1 MSLFSNQNL
10 PLSKRMMPKTLEGF
24 FGQSHLVGNGKPI
37 SAAIE
42 NKTIQSMIFYGPP
55 ATGKTSLAEIISEEL
70 NFSFVSTNATTI
82 NTDEIKS
89 ILYKAENNAL
99 SGTKTI
105 VFVDEIHRLI
115 KPKQDAF
122 LSSLETGQIIMI
134 GATTENPYFI
144 LQPALRSRVFIYEF
158 KPHTR
163 DDLRKI
169 LDRAVKTDKLFAGTK
184 IVFKDNSDDYL
195 IDISGDARR
204 LLNTLEL
211 AVLSKAPADPKELEI
226 TREDLS
232 TVLQNVDTKYSDEE
246 GHYDVISAFIK
257 SVRGSDPDAALYYL
271 AFMIRSGEDPLFI
284 ARRLIILAAE
294 DIGLAYPEALTHAV
308 SCYEAIERIGMPEG
322 RIVLAETT
330 LLLSGVPKS
339 NTAIAA
345 IDAALADLE
354 KGNVMNVPSYLRGSN
369 YYGAEKLGRGIG
381 YKYPHSFDN
390 HYVDQKYTE
399 KPVSYYT
406 PGELGFEKK
415 ISDWL
420 NKLRKSKTEG
430 MKDD

>member
-1 MSLFSNQNL
+1 MDLFANQNL
-10 PLSKRMMPKTLEGF
+10 PLSKRMMPRTLEGF
-24 FGQSHLVGNGKPI
+24 FGQTHLVGKGKPI

-55 ATGKTSLAEIISEEL
+55 ATGKTSLAEIISQEL

-82 NTDEIKS
+82 NTEEIKG
-89 ILYKAENNAL
+89 ILYKAGNNAL

-122 LSSLETGQIIMI
+122 LSSLETGEVIMI
-134 GATTENPYFI
+134 GATTENPFFI

-158 KPHTR
+158 KPHTK
-163 DDLRKI
+163 DDLKKI
-169 LDRAVKTDKLFAGTK
+169 LDHALRTDKLFAGCE
-184 IVFKDNSDDYL
+184 IVFKDDCREFL
-195 IDISGDARR
+195 IEISGDARR

-211 AVLSKAPADPKELEI
+211 AVLSKAPADKLEI
-226 TREDLS
+226 TKEDIS

-246 GHYDVISAFIK
+246 GHFDVISAFIK

-271 AFMIRSGEDPLFI
+271 AFMVKSGEDPLFI

-330 LLLSGVPKS
+330 LLLAGVPKS
-339 NTAIAA
+339 NSAVMS
-345 IDAALADLE
+345 IDQAMADIE

-369 YYGAEKLGRGIG
+369 YYGAEQLGRGIG

-390 HYVDQKYTE
+390 HYVEQKYTE
-399 KPVSYYT
+399 KPVSYYS

-415 ISDWL
+415 ISEWL
-420 NKLRKSKTEG
+420 KKLHGKENKK
-430 MKDD
+430 